1 MSGPK
6 CSTVAPEA
14 VSYHDYRAAQ
24 EEAARL
30 ALALAMRVREERA
43 IAAAKSRIESLVQ
56 QHAALRKR
64 VDEARNGL
72 PDLSFVLDELPAFPG
87 PNHGTAWQRL
97 AVTLDEQ
104 IGVWRASAE
113 KAIAHAEYLQR
124 RRERAQQ
131 GWTQHHALRD
141 EFAQRCND
149 LRELAGALGETLP
162 TSVDA
167 GAPPAAGA
175 ECEEIESSNA
185 ILRQQVDRVREHVSR
200 CKDTVQANEALR
212 MVINRLVSRQAL
224 VSGDDALAE
233 WKRSERAEL
242 LREFEAELR
251 RHFLKLELSEPELP
265 ISLQS
270 LLADIRLGH
279 RMAEGVDFWTRT
291 TAFVEKRR
299 QRAQAKELL
308 SAPPFMEDADLIE
321 CWQGLCRELDQVS
334 NGLAEL
340 KPTLRRAYDDLQ
352 RTANERLASRN
363 MRLAIQL
370 ALRES
375 GFVAV
380 ERDDI
385 QFDGEHGDH
394 VLLGLPGYQEHCV
407 LLHMAGD
414 QLHWIPF
421 RANDTA
427 DRSAQ
432 VRDHEFD
439 NAACSKLHRAADGMN
454 SDRAVVL
461 GPFTALADAYDHSVL
476 LASEMAELGVRIDQ
490 QAAQTRELK
499 QATRDTGNT

>member
-1 MSGPK
+1 M
-6 CSTVAPEA
+6 
-14 VSYHDYRAAQ
+14 
-24 EEAARL
+24 
-30 ALALAMRVREERA
+30 
-43 IAAAKSRIESLVQ
+43 
-56 QHAALRKR
+56 
-64 VDEARNGL
+64 
-72 PDLSFVLDELPAFPG
+72 
-87 PNHGTAWQRL
+87 
-97 AVTLDEQ
+97 TLDEQ
-104 IGVWRASAE
+104 VGMWLASAE
-113 KAIAHAEYLQR
+113 SAIAHAEYLQR

-141 EFAQRCND
+141 ELAQQGND
-149 LRELAGALGETLP
+149 LCELARALGETLP
-162 TSVDA
+162 AGVDA
-167 GAPPAAGA
+167 GAPLAVGA

-185 ILRQQVDRVREHVSR
+185 KLRHEVERVREHISR

-212 MVINRLVSRQAL
+212 AVLNRLVSRQAL
-224 VSGDDALAE
+224 MSSEDALAE

-242 LREFEAELR
+242 LREFEARLR
-251 RHFLKLELSEPELP
+251 RHFLKLELSESELP
-265 ISLQS
+265 VSLQN

-279 RMAEGVDFWTRT
+279 RTAEGVDFWART
-291 TAFVEKRR
+291 TAFMEKQR
-299 QRAQAKELL
+299 QRAQAIELL

-321 CWQGLCRELDQVS
+321 RWQGLFRELDQVS

-340 KPTLRRAYDDLQ
+340 KPTLRRACDDLQ

-407 LLHMAGD
+407 MLHMAGD

-421 RANDTA
+421 RTNDTA

-439 NAACSKLHRAADGMN
+439 NAACSKLHCAADGLN
-454 SDRAVVL
+454 SGQAVAL

-490 QAAQTRELK
+490 QAAQTRHLK
-499 QATRDTGNT
+499 QASRNIGDT